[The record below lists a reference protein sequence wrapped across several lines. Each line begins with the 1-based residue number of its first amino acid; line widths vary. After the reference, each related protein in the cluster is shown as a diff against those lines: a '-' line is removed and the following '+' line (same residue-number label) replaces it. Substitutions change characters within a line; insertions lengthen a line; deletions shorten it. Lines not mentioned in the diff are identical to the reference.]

1 MSQPLANCPSCG
13 APVQF
18 RWSSAAQTVCTFC
31 HSILVRDDL
40 DLKNVGKVADLPPDP
55 SPISL
60 WTEGTYR
67 GKPFQVLGRIIYAWE
82 NGGWNEWHI
91 VFSDGSSGW
100 LSDAQMQYAVSFLV
114 NQATPLPGPAEV
126 SRGAHFTFDQIDYE
140 VATRTRASYKG
151 VEGELPFP
159 FYGKSDMLF
168 ADLKTAGRAFGTLD
182 YSDPTPLLFL
192 GEWVEFEELQLKN
205 LRQFEGWS

>member
-1 MSQPLANCPSCG
+1 M
-13 APVQF
+13 
-18 RWSSAAQTVCTFC
+18 
-31 HSILVRDDL
+31 
-40 DLKNVGKVADLPPDP
+40 ADLPPDP
-55 SPISL
+55 SPITL
-60 WTEGTYR
+60 LTEGAYR
-67 GKPFQVLGRIIYAWE
+67 GKTFQVLGRIVYAWE

-100 LSDAQMQYAVSFLV
+100 LSDAQLQYAVSFLS
-114 NQATPLPGPAEV
+114 NQATALPAAAEIL
-126 SRGAHFTFDQIDYE
+126 RGKHFTFDQIDYE
-140 VATRTRASYKG
+140 VATLTKASYKG

-168 ADLKTAGRAFGTLD
+168 ADLKTEGRPFGTLD
-182 YSDPTPLLFL
+182 YSDPSPLLFL

>member
-1 MSQPLANCPSCG
+1 MSQPVANCPSCG

-31 HSILVRDDL
+31 RSILVRDDL

-55 SPISL
+55 SPITL
-60 WTEGTYR
+60 LTEGAYR
-67 GKPFQVLGRIIYAWE
+67 GKSFQVLGRIVYAWE

-100 LSDAQMQYAVSFLV
+100 LSDAQLQYAVSFLS
-114 NQATPLPGPAEV
+114 NQATALPGAAEIL
-126 SRGAHFTFDQIDYE
+126 RGKHFTFDQIDYE
-140 VATRTRASYKG
+140 VATLTKASYKG

-168 ADLKTAGRAFGTLD
+168 ADLKTEGRPFATLD
-182 YSDPTPLLFL
+182 YSDPSPLLFL
-192 GEWVEFEELQLKN
+192 GEWVEFDDLQLKN